1 MSAATIDN
9 LPADDEVGNIARGF
23 FGTEKDSKTLNFAF
37 LISQKDNNGRANC
50 LQGDYFM
57 AINKQI
63 MQLSLHLISS
73 PLATL
78 SNINT
83 TTMTMALG
91 KIKYLSIMFISML
104 TSTLSNHHHRHMLE
118 LRDRRIFHAH
128 YLSELNMGRKEEDNN
143 GRWRK
148 EIEENCPFCH
158 RFLPLIVI
166 ASHHHHHRHR
176 R

>member
-1 MSAATIDN
+1 MVESQDDKSFFLASLHWITLSWVRQQSTIYLLMMKSEILLEASLEPKRTRKPWT
-9 LPADDEVGNIARGF
+9 LPSWLV
-23 FGTEKDSKTLNFAF
+23 K
-37 LISQKDNNGRANC
+37 KDNNGRANC

-104 TSTLSNHHHRHMLE
+104 TSTLSNHHHRHWYARTERQKNFSRALFVWTE
-118 LRDRRIFHAH
+118 
-128 YLSELNMGRKEEDNN
+128 YGEEGGR
-143 GRWRK
+143 
-148 EIEENCPFCH
+148 
-158 RFLPLIVI
+158 
-166 ASHHHHHRHR
+166 
-176 R
+176 